1 MRIDMTMQHGSAC
14 ETLSGLLQRQ
24 LGFAL
29 GHFRSRLRAVRLRL
43 SDLNAAKGG
52 LDKRGRLTVW
62 FSDGGSVAAEAV
74 DSSYEGVIH
83 RGVDRIARQIE
94 RRVARARTKARS
106 AASVRKRA
114 TGVGN

>member
-1 MRIDMTMQHGSAC
+1 MRIDLTMQHGSAS
-14 ETLSGLLQRQ
+14 ETLAGLLQRQ

-29 GHFRSRLRAVRLRL
+29 GRFRTRLRAVSLRL

-52 LDKRGRLTVW
+52 LDKRGRLTAW

-74 DSSYEGVIH
+74 DQSYEGVIH

-94 RRVARARTKARS
+94 RRVARARTKARG
-106 AASVRKRA
+106 AAGARKRL
-114 TGVGN
+114 TGVGE